1 MPQNEFSWNPSNQRY
16 RFTSGASA
24 GQFASRAQVEALTEK
39 YISQSKDKISD
50 LADLLIDNRISTKVF
65 ETAVAAQLK
74 EAHINSYALGKGG
87 VGQLTQRDYGIMGAE
102 LKKEYQ
108 YLRNF
113 AQEIKQNNLSP
124 DQIRARLAMYA
135 DALHGSRELG
145 KLEGHRSAGY
155 VWERRSLHSSESC
168 TDCIRYQGQGWM
180 PLGVLPNPGDRCRCR
195 SRCRCSKSFSKDLAK
210 PTDSLLIGSWGWAGQ
225 PIKQRLTVP
234 LRASHP

>member
-1 MPQNEFSWNPSNQRY
+1 MPQNEFAWNASNQRY

-50 LADLLIDNRISTKVF
+50 LADLLISKAINVKTF

-74 EAHINSYALGKGG
+74 TAHINSYALGKGG

-135 DALHGSRELG
+135 DGLHGSRELG

-155 VWERRSLHSSESC
+155 IWEKRDTPRDGESC
-168 TDCIRYQGQGWM
+168 ADCIRYQNQGWV
-180 PLGVLPNPGDRCRCR
+180 PLGTSPNPGDRCRCR

-210 PTDSLLIGSWGWAGQ
+210 PTDSLKAWGWTGQ

-234 LRASHP
+234 LTS